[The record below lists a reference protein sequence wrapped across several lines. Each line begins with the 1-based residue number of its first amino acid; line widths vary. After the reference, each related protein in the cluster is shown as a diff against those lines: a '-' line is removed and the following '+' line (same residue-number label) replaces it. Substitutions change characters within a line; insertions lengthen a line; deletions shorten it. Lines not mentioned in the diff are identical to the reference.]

1 MKATALIHP
10 DSLFPFP
17 CLFLNF
23 FATVLFFRKKS
34 YQNLIVNL
42 LCIFSKKLWNILHSM
57 CFLIISRE
65 RQWQLAFFHMLTLK
79 NNKLLS
85 LCKASLIYLFFIQD
99 KSKRWSPWRFLMT
112 EQKNRKEDKL
122 HIERNCSQS
131 CTYVLLHV
139 RV

>member
-23 FATVLFFRKKS
+23 LQLFYFFRKKS
-34 YQNLIVNL
+34 YQNFIVNL
-42 LCIFSKKLWNILHSM
+42 LCIFSEKLWNILHSM